1 MQELQE
7 LEYSDTQN
15 NLGGY
20 KPYPGRFFY
29 GMQQAPTPL
38 CQRERGDQHSV
49 GARARN
55 ISGTGGGE

>member
-15 NLGGY
+15 NPGGY

-38 CQRERGDQHSV
+38 CQR
-49 GARARN
+49 
-55 ISGTGGGE
+55 